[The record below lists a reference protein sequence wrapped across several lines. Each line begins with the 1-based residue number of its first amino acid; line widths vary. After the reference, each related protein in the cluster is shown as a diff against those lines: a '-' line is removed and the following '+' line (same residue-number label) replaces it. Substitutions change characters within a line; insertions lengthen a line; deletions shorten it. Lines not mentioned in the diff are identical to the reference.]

1 MLRKILRH
9 DSRAILNRL
18 FPIFMAM
25 LGTGVLQLI
34 LGTVSGVL
42 YPSTGYNALYGT
54 LQGVYIL
61 LWVALAVLTVYA
73 AFVSLAHYYQS
84 LFTDEGYFT
93 MTVPVKMPTLFFGKL
108 LSGMLWL
115 VISFLIGAAAVMIG
129 CFDRIL
135 ADLTA
140 FVTFFAELPELFSSF
155 FLIDLPS
162 ALVGFVAM
170 CVRFYAAVTVG
181 GCMFRRHKIVGT
193 VLCYYLFS
201 TVSSVV
207 LGIAALPLLWIPPSS
222 VNAMLVLTIVTTTLV
237 YAAEAAVLSILS
249 IRTLAHRFDID

>member
-1 MLRKILRH
+1 MLRNILRH
-9 DSRAILNRL
+9 DGRAILNRL

-34 LGTVSGVL
+34 LGTVSGAL
-42 YPSTGYNALYGT
+42 YSSTGYNALYGT
-54 LQGVYIL
+54 LQGVYVL
-61 LWVALAVLTVYA
+61 LWVALAVLYVYA
-73 AFVSLAHYYQS
+73 AFVSLAHYYQT

-93 MTVPVKMPTLFFGKL
+93 MTVPVKTPTLFFGKL

-129 CFDRIL
+129 LFDLIL

-140 FVTFFAELPELFSSF
+140 FVTFFAELPELFDAF

-162 ALVGFVAM
+162 AAVGFVAT

-181 GCMFRRHKIVGT
+181 GCVFRQHKIIGT

-201 TVSSVV
+201 VV
-207 LGIAALPLLWIPPSS
+207 GSLVLSLATLPLLLIPPTN
-222 VNAMLVLTIVTTTLV
+222 VNVALVLTVLITVLV
-237 YAAEAAVLSILS
+237 SAAEAALLSILS
-249 IRTLAHRFDID
+249 IRTLARRFDVD